1 MCATA
6 VKATLIMNAP
16 MRCSVDT
23 TLCNSCFTGIVM
35 TSTRL
40 ISFNFLKKVF
50 QLLTKVNNNNN
61 KRYHLKLRKGS
72 PILTNLVGKIKPDL
86 PFSLAPVPAVTFMT
100 ILPIAAS
107 SDMLAW

>member
-6 VKATLIMNAP
+6 VKATLIMNVP
-16 MRCSVDT
+16 MRCTVDT
-23 TLCNSCFTGIVM
+23 TLCYSCFTGIVM
-35 TSTRL
+35 TSNGL

-50 QLLTKVNNNNN
+50 QLLTEVNNNY
-61 KRYHLKLRKGS
+61 KRYHLKLRKGIK
-72 PILTNLVGKIKPDL
+72 ILTNVVGKIKLDL